1 MRIAGSTIR
10 RNFLKNYER
19 NASAKFDSEKRIES
33 NRKFSRA
40 SENPIDAAKA
50 LRTRKALSEL
60 DTSTANLKSADS
72 IYQSAESSMTT
83 ISELIQLTYE
93 KLVEGAHGT
102 RNLDDLEIIAKEV
115 DEKAEE
121 MIQMLNVDVAD
132 RKIFGGINNTTVAF
146 EIRGDNETG
155 RYVTYNGVPVN
166 ASSDPFSFPDS
177 EVSYL
182 DIGIGM
188 SIDNSTERI
197 DDQTALPITFNGVE
211 CTGCGVTK
219 RYVSIDLETLLP
231 GTEYKLN
238 ISLGTKQKSISF
250 LGGDTIEQSIEN
262 INKELKAAFQSTPEV
277 DDDGNINYLENT
289 DGYIKPEVYSYEN
302 ADINKNRIDVDMMD
316 EDRYYSLEIESN
328 GKTRVIDFKGGD
340 DPNVTADNI
349 RKALEKKFGDDVVFS
364 IATGFTDSNGKPVAN
379 LKNYGDYSNVAQITQ
394 DTDSAEISLASL
406 TAGKQYT
413 LNVNGTKVT
422 FTAGATKEES
432 AENLNK
438 ALNSPA
444 AFDKANVPQIRS
456 NSGLLEYDNTT
467 DVIYVEN
474 ASGAEGQV
482 EFSESGG
489 YPNNIVQIL
498 LDSAK
503 LLREGD
509 QDMVARYA
517 DLLYDAQG
525 SLSIAIA
532 ELGTHDQFIDFNLDR
547 ITDIN
552 LNLSDKQNDLE
563 ITDLPTEITNYKVL
577 EAIYNATLQMG
588 ASLIPQSIFNYI
600 N

>member
-1 MRIAGSTIR
+1 MRIAGNTIR

-19 NASAKFDSEKRIES
+19 NASTKFDSEKRIET
-33 NRKFSRA
+33 NRKFCRA

-50 LRTRKALSEL
+50 LRVRKALSEL

-72 IYQSAESSMTT
+72 IYQSAESSMSK

-121 MIQMLNVDVAD
+121 MIQLLNVDVAD
-132 RKIFGGINNTTVAF
+132 RKIFGGTNNTTVAF
-146 EIRGDNETG
+146 AIKGDNESG

-166 ASSDPFSFPDS
+166 ASSDPYSFPSS
-177 EVSYL
+177 EKSYL

-219 RYVSIDLETLLP
+219 RYVKINLDELRAGVS
-231 GTEYKLN
+231 YKLN
-238 ISLGTKQKSISF
+238 VSLGTKQKTITF
-250 LGGDTIEQSIEN
+250 LGGNTIDKSISN
-262 INKELKAAFQSTPEV
+262 INEQLKEAFQSTPEV
-277 DDDGNINYLENT
+277 DAAGTFNYLKNV
-289 DGYIKPEVYSYEN
+289 DGYTKPEVYSYAN
-302 ADINKNRIDVDMMD
+302 ADITDNRVDVNAMSGDNF
-316 EDRYYSLEIESN
+316 YSLEVSAN
-328 GKTRVIDFKGGD
+328 GKTRVIDFKGD
-340 DPNVTADNI
+340 ADPNVTADNI
-349 RKALEKKFGDDVVFS
+349 RKALKKKFGDEVDFS
-364 IATGFTDSNGKPVAN
+364 IATGFKDSAGNPVSI
-379 LKNYGDYSNVAQITQ
+379 KNSDDYKNQAAITQ
-394 DTDSAEISLASL
+394 DADSAKIDLANL
-406 TAGKQYT
+406 TDGEEYT

-422 FTAGATKEES
+422 FIAGATEADNIK
-432 AENLNK
+432 NIND
-438 ALNSPA
+438 ALSSPA
-444 AFDKANVPQIRS
+444 SFGKANVPQIKT
-456 NSGLLEYDNTT
+456 NSGLIEYDSTT

-474 ASGAEGQV
+474 AKGGEELV
-482 EFSESGG
+482 EFEESGG

-552 LNLSDKQNDLE
+552 LNMSDKQNDLE

-588 ASLIPQSIFNYI
+588 ASIIPQSIFNYI
-600 N
+600 K

>member
-102 RNLDDLEIIAKEV
+102 RNQDDLEIIAKEV

-277 DDDGNINYLENT
+277 DEDGNINYLENT

-394 DTDSAEISLASL
+394 DADGAEISLASL

-422 FTAGATKEES
+422 FTAGTTKEES

>member
-19 NASAKFDSEKRIES
+19 NASEKFDSEKRIES

-60 DTSTANLKSADS
+60 DTSTANLKTADS

-102 RNLDDLEIIAKEV
+102 RNQDDLEIIAKEV

-121 MIQMLNVDVAD
+121 MIQLLNVDVAD

-146 EIRGDNETG
+146 EIKGDNETG

-177 EVSYL
+177 AVSYL

-197 DDQTALPITFNGVE
+197 DDQTALPITFNGAE
-211 CTGCGVTK
+211 CTGCGVTQ
-219 RYVSIDLETLLP
+219 RYVSIDLDMLLP
-231 GTEYKLN
+231 GTEYKLD
-238 ISLGTKQKSISF
+238 ISLGTKQKKITF
-250 LGGDTIEQSIEN
+250 LGGDTVDQSIKN
-262 INKELKAAFQSTPEV
+262 INEELKAAFQSTPEV
-277 DDDGNINYLENT
+277 DEDGNINYLENT
-289 DGYIKPEVYSYEN
+289 EGYVKPAVYSYEN
-302 ADINKNRIDVDMMD
+302 AVINGNKIDVSMMD
-316 EDRYYSLEIESN
+316 ADSYYSLEIEAN
-328 GKTRVIDFKGGD
+328 GKTRVIDFQGGD
-340 DPNVTADNI
+340 DPNVTSDNI
-349 RKALEKKFGDDVVFS
+349 RKALEKKFGDDVDFS

-379 LKNYGDYSNVAQITQ
+379 LKNYSDYSNVAQITQ
-394 DTDSAEISLASL
+394 DADSAEINLAAL

-432 AENLNK
+432 AENFNK

-444 AFDKANVPQIRS
+444 AFDKANVPQIKS
-456 NSGLLEYDNTT
+456 NSGLLEYDNST

-482 EFSESGG
+482 EYSESGG

-498 LDSAK
+498 LDSAR
-503 LLREGD
+503 LLRKGD

-552 LNLSDKQNDLE
+552 LNLSEKQNDLE

>member
-10 RNFLKNYER
+10 RNYLKNYQR
-19 NASAKFDSEKRIES
+19 NYSDMFESEKKIETG
-33 NRKFSRA
+33 RKFSRA
-40 SENPIDAAKA
+40 SESPIDAAEA
-50 LRTRKALSEL
+50 LRVRKALSEL

-102 RNLDDLEIIAKEV
+102 RNQDDLEILAKEV

-121 MIQMLNVDVAD
+121 MIQLLNVDVAD

-146 EIRGDNETG
+146 EIKGDNETG

-177 EVSYL
+177 EISYL

-188 SIDNSTERI
+188 SIDSSTERI

-219 RYVSIDLETLLP
+219 RYVSIDLDQIRAGEN
-231 GTEYKLN
+231 YKLN
-238 ISLGTKQKSISF
+238 ISLGTKQRTISF
-250 LGGDTIEQSIEN
+250 MGGNTIDKTISN
-262 INKELKAAFQSTPEV
+262 INAELKTAFQSTPEV
-277 DDDGNINYLENT
+277 DENGTFNYLNNV

-302 ADINKNRIDVDMMD
+302 ADITDNRVDVSAMS
-316 EDRYYSLEIESN
+316 EDKYYSLEISAN
-328 GKTRVIDFKGGD
+328 GKTRTIDFKGD
-340 DPNVTADNI
+340 SDPNVTADNI
-349 RKALEKKFGDDVVFS
+349 RKALKKKFGDDVDFS
-364 IATGFTDSNGKPVAN
+364 INSGFRDSVGKPVET
-379 LKNYGDYSNVAQITQ
+379 LKNSDDYANQASITQ
-394 DTDSAEISLASL
+394 DDDSASIDLAAL
-406 TAGKQYT
+406 TDGKEYT

-422 FTAGATKEES
+422 FIAGATEEDNIK
-432 AENLNK
+432 NLND
-438 ALNSPA
+438 AMSSPA
-444 AFDKANVPQIRS
+444 AFGKANVPQIKS
-456 NSGLLEYDNTT
+456 NSGLIDYDSST

-474 ASGAEGQV
+474 ASGAESQA

-547 ITDIN
+547 ISDIN

-563 ITDLPTEITNYKVL
+563 ITDDASEITNWKVL
-577 EAIYNATLQMG
+577 ESIYNATLQMG